1 MTALSRRGLPI
12 MMPTRPILR
21 RHRARP
27 GSLVRSIG
35 CKGNAMH
42 YVVHCLD
49 HDGAVETRLANYDA
63 HKAYLAAAPV
73 KTVISGPL
81 LADDEQTMIGSC
93 FVIEADSLA
102 EVEDFNR
109 NDPFAKVGLWKS
121 VSVRP
126 FLKRVDNR

>member
-1 MTALSRRGLPI
+1 
-12 MMPTRPILR
+12 
-21 RHRARP
+21 
-27 GSLVRSIG
+27 
-35 CKGNAMH
+35 MH

-102 EVEDFNR
+102 EVEDFNPCEHCIGR
-109 NDPFAKVGLWKS
+109 HGLVGPEDAGRAAS
-121 VSVRP
+121 GPRRHP
-126 FLKRVDNR
+126 RRARGGTEHGCRA

>member
-1 MTALSRRGLPI
+1 
-12 MMPTRPILR
+12 
-21 RHRARP
+21 
-27 GSLVRSIG
+27 
-35 CKGNAMH
+35 MH

-63 HKAYLAAAPV
+63 HKAYLAAATV

-109 NDPFAKVGLWKS
+109 NDPFAKVGLWKT

>member
-1 MTALSRRGLPI
+1 
-12 MMPTRPILR
+12 
-21 RHRARP
+21 
-27 GSLVRSIG
+27 
-35 CKGNAMH
+35 MH

-63 HKAYLAAAPV
+63 HKAYLAAATV

-109 NDPFAKVGLWKS
+109 NDPFAKVGLWKT

-126 FLKRVDNR
+126 FIKRVDNR